1 MGHGRRNNGKRSL
14 MITGLL
20 TFLFFFAIIGCVLYG
35 RKLIRTEKVDA
46 VFGNPE
52 RAQGGIHWVI
62 VGSSFLL
69 LVWLYYSWDIAK
81 SFFPKS
87 ANELCQVGKVNE
99 SLLSLK
105 YLFPIDE
112 RQLKSTSVIETES
125 ENLNKITIEI
135 EKSGI
140 ENQDK
145 SNLLNFVSQTK
156 NTIPLLTNEQL
167 LNNDTRE
174 QIKLIN
180 KKIINLTENFKRS
193 DYPNESTEQELER
206 IEAAKEEGSWKASS
220 TSIENTIEIPF
231 IPKTKRGLKFQAA
244 ATELNLISDEFF
256 ELKNHNEQYTS
267 ALEKLKKEIK
277 DYRSNLSSSK
287 EISSSLAKDI
297 LKIARRI
304 EYASIFPPNTLDD
317 MQASIINFDNLQ
329 KKEQGGLR
337 WVDLLL
343 FPSGTII
350 SSGPSCSEQGS
361 GRWLPK
367 PSDTLNKF
375 TLMLNPNVGYKQI
388 PLIWYEMMDVSK
400 IIGFLIP
407 DWFADILPGEYPV
420 HDEQGEVKPNFKS
433 KVLSFVTGD
442 FNLFKIPI
450 PTGHIWDSFLRVF
463 LGLVAGIIVGVPLG
477 LFMGLNRF
485 AKGFFDPLIELYR
498 PVPPLAWAP
507 LVISVL
513 GIDNLGKVF
522 LLFMVSLS
530 IMIISAR
537 AGASG
542 TQLSK
547 IHAAHSLG
555 ASKWQIL
562 RHVIFPNSLPEILT
576 GIRVA
581 TGMCWG
587 TLVAA
592 EFLAGTTGVGFV
604 ENVAKKYFQYEVIWI
619 TIFIM
624 GMLGLIFDITIRK
637 IIDKTI
643 PWRGKG

>member
-1 MGHGRRNNGKRSL
+1 MV
-14 MITGLL
+14 TGII
-20 TFLFFFAIIGCVLYG
+20 TFLIIFAVIGSILYG
-35 RKLIRTEKVDA
+35 IRLIKTEKVDA

-52 RAQGGIHWVI
+52 KAKGGTHWVI

-69 LVWLYYSWDIAK
+69 LIWLYYSWDIAK
-81 SFFPKS
+81 SFYPKS
-87 ANELCQVGKVNE
+87 ANELCQVAKVND

-105 YLFPIDE
+105 YLFPIEE
-112 RQLKSTSVIETES
+112 REYKSASLIKR
-125 ENLNKITIEI
+125 ENKNI
-135 EKSGI
+135 EKYIVQIQSS
-140 ENQDK
+140 EDLSDQDK
-145 SNLLNFVSQTK
+145 DKLLNLLAKTK
-156 NTIPLLTNEQL
+156 KTIPLLTNEKFL
-167 LNNDTRE
+167 EDKSKNKIRE
-174 QIKLIN
+174 LTNRIISLTKDFQKTSYPPIKSVEEED
-180 KKIINLTENFKRS
+180 K
-193 DYPNESTEQELER
+193 R
-206 IEAAKEEGSWKASS
+206 IEALKKQGKWGASGK
-220 TSIENTIEIPF
+220 EIPT
-231 IPKTKRGLKFQAA
+231 IPETKKGLKFDAA
-244 ATELNLISDEFF
+244 AKELIIISDEFF
-256 ELKNHNEQYTS
+256 KLKNHNPEY
-267 ALEKLKKEIK
+267 KNVMKEIK
-277 DYRSNLSSSK
+277 DEIKKYRSELNDNHELASTF
-287 EISSSLAKDI
+287 AKDI

-304 EYASIFPPNTLDD
+304 EYESIFPPKTLYA
-317 MQASIINFDNLQ
+317 MERSIVEFDQVQ
-329 KKEQGGLR
+329 KKEQGNLR
-337 WVDLLL
+337 LIDIFL
-343 FPSGTII
+343 FPTGTINA
-350 SSGPSCSEQGS
+350 SGPTCFEAGS

-375 TLMLNPNVGYKQI
+375 FLLLKPSVGFKNV
-388 PLIWYEMMDVSK
+388 PLFWYEMMDVSK
-400 IIGFLIP
+400 IVGFILP
-407 DWFADILPGEYPV
+407 DWIADIVPGKYPI
-420 HDEQGEVKPNFKS
+420 HSEDGTVKPNFKS
-433 KVLSFVTGD
+433 KVLNVVTGE
-442 FNLFKIPI
+442 FKTFKIPVPI
-450 PTGHIWDSFLRVF
+450 GHIWDSFLRVF
-463 LGLVAGIIVGVPLG
+463 LGLIFGIILGVPLG

-507 LVISVL
+507 LVITVF

-555 ASKWQIL
+555 ASRWQIL

-581 TGMCWG
+581 VGMCWG

-592 EFLAGTTGVGFV
+592 EFLAGTTGIGFV

-619 TIFIM
+619 AIFVM
-624 GMLGLIFDITIRK
+624 GMLGLLFDITLRK

>member
-1 MGHGRRNNGKRSL
+1 
-14 MITGLL
+14 MITGFL
-20 TFLFFFAIIGCVLYG
+20 TFVFFFAIVGCILYG
-35 RKLIRTEKVDA
+35 RKLIKTEKVDA

-52 RAQGGIHWVI
+52 RAQGGLHWVI

-69 LVWLYYSWDIAK
+69 LVWLYYSWDMAK

-87 ANELCQVGKVNE
+87 ANELCQVGKIDE

-105 YLFPIDE
+105 YLFPIEE
-112 RQLKSTSVIETES
+112 RQLKSTSVIETETK
-125 ENLNKITIEI
+125 NLDEIILLI
-135 EKSGI
+135 EKSNDV
-140 ENQDK
+140 ENENK
-145 SNLLNFVSQTK
+145 IKLLDFVAQTK
-156 NTIPLLTNEQL
+156 NSIPLLTNENL
-167 LNNDTRE
+167 LENETKE
-174 QIKLIN
+174 QINSIT
-180 KKIINLTENFKRS
+180 KKINNLANNFVKK
-193 DYPNESTEQELER
+193 DYPYEKPEDETNR
-206 IEAAKEEGSWKASS
+206 IELAKQEGNWGASS
-220 TSIENTIEIPF
+220 TSLDNAVEIPS
-231 IPKTKRGLKFQAA
+231 IPKTKKGLKFQAA
-244 ATELNLISDEFF
+244 AEELNLISDEFF
-256 ELKNHNEQYTS
+256 ELRNHNAQYAT
-267 ALEKLKKEIK
+267 ALENLKNEIK
-277 DYRSNLSSSK
+277 EFRSQFDDSNEITSSF
-287 EISSSLAKDI
+287 AKDI

-304 EYASIFPPNTLDD
+304 EYASIFPPQTLIE
-317 MQASIINFDNLQ
+317 MQASIVNFDSLQ
-329 KKEQGGLR
+329 KKEQGGLK
-337 WVDLLL
+337 WVDFFL
-343 FPSGTII
+343 FPSGTIM
-350 SSGPSCSEQGS
+350 SSGPSCTEQGS

-375 TLMLNPNVGYKQI
+375 ALMLNPNVGFKQI
-388 PLIWYEMMDVSK
+388 PLIWYEMMDVGK
-400 IIGFLIP
+400 IIGFVLP
-407 DWFADILPGEYPV
+407 DWIADILPGQYPV
-420 HDEQGEVKPNFKS
+420 HNEKGEIKPNFKS
-433 KVLSFVTGD
+433 KVLNVVTGN
-442 FNLFKIPI
+442 FELFKIPI

-463 LGLVAGIIVGVPLG
+463 LGLVTGIIVGVPLG
-477 LFMGLNRF
+477 LYMGLNRF

-513 GIDNLGKVF
+513 GIDNFGKVF

-562 RHVIFPNSLPEILT
+562 RYVIFPNSLPEILT

-624 GMLGLIFDITIRK
+624 GMLGLLFDITIRK